1 MVRTLYYTPPS
12 SPPTRTCRPPL
23 YADNQRE
30 ITTFPCSPQLL
41 LHIQCQWYYLLSD
54 VTSDAIP
61 VTKCPWS
68 QWSQCCSPLSPVAGA
83 RRLPS
88 RLHRPPPRR
97 PRRNSFRT
105 WPSAS
110 RMGSRWPLAIAAT
123 CTWQSSYRY
132 RPAAKFSF
140 VLLWSFFLIVFAKI
154 QIIDEIRE
162 KFSKYKNYSQLRF
175 LPIFP
180 GFYNDGY
187 VLSYLLYRS
196 SRGGTSNRD
205 SGPRRTTCWPAY

>member
-1 MVRTLYYTPPS
+1 MVYDSILSIVQVWLGHSTTHTPPAL
-12 SPPTRTCRPPL
+12 PHVPAVHHYTL
-23 YADNQRE
+23 
-30 ITTFPCSPQLL
+30 TTKEKLL
-41 LHIQCQWYYLLSD
+41 PSHAVHSCCFIYVQCQWYYLLSD

-123 CTWQSSYRY
+123 CMWQSSYRY
-132 RPAAKFSF
+132 RPVAKFSF

-154 QIIDEIRE
+154 KIIDEIRE

-175 LPIFP
+175 LPIFSR
-180 GFYNDGY
+180 
-187 VLSYLLYRS
+187 VL
-196 SRGGTSNRD
+196 
-205 SGPRRTTCWPAY
+205 